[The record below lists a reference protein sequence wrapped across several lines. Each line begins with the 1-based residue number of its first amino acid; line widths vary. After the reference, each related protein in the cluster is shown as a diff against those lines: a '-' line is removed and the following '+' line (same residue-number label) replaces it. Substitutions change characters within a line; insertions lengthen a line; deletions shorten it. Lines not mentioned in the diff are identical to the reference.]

1 MHDTNPPSLLRW
13 EAQQRREAGY
23 DTAQLEAQIGDVL
36 SARPLDPER
45 ITALYTA
52 LTSTLRRPDW
62 PYIEPDDLATIM
74 DSLPTSSPAAA
85 PEAAVLS
92 DQLLGAWAGRCAG
105 CNLGK
110 PIELGDYWTV
120 EHIREYLEIAEAWP
134 LDDYVP
140 ALDPMP
146 QGFEL
151 RACWTAT
158 TRGNV
163 VASARDDDIDY
174 AMLAL
179 HVLETYG
186 RGYTTADVA
195 REWLDRLPYT
205 QTYTAERAAY
215 RNLINELDI
224 PAVGG
229 MNNPYREWVGAQI
242 RADVYGYVNPGDP
255 RSAATLAYQDAV
267 LSHRANGIYGEM
279 WAAALV
285 DAAITADG
293 ARAAVVESLRHIPPT
308 SRLHEALT
316 GVLALHERG
325 HTWESARQTIGEQL
339 GHYNWV
345 HTIPNAA
352 LVTAGVLWGGGD
364 FTQTIA
370 LTVTG
375 GWDTDSNGATAGSVA
390 GILTGANRIPAQWI
404 APLNDT
410 VRSSLAGFDG
420 VRISDLASR
429 THALTRG

>member
-1 MHDTNPPSLLRW
+1 
-13 EAQQRREAGY
+13 
-23 DTAQLEAQIGDVL
+23 
-36 SARPLDPER
+36 
-45 ITALYTA
+45 
-52 LTSTLRRPDW
+52 
-62 PYIEPDDLATIM
+62 
-74 DSLPTSSPAAA
+74 
-85 PEAAVLS
+85 
-92 DQLLGAWAGRCAG
+92 
-105 CNLGK
+105 
-110 PIELGDYWTV
+110 
-120 EHIREYLEIAEAWP
+120 
-134 LDDYVP
+134 
-140 ALDPMP
+140 MP

-174 AMLAL
+174 TMLAL
-179 HVLETYG
+179 HVMETYG

-224 PAVGG
+224 PAVGA

-285 DAAITADG
+285 AAAFTADG